1 MPDLIEFEISAIE
14 KRNLT
19 KETCEKWKY
28 GIGFFNGKPVHVANY
43 CNNQG
48 RIIAQ
53 KLRFSDKTFRWVGD
67 TSRIGLYGAHLWR
80 DSGKMVTVVEG
91 EIDALSVSQS
101 FNLKWPVVSIPNG
114 AKSAAKV
121 IAENIDWLENFD
133 SVVLCFDHDPQGRAA
148 AIEAAQMLSPG
159 KAKIVS
165 SLPEKDAN
173 DCVMSN
179 RVKDLVDAI
188 YSAKSFRPDGVIPG
202 EEIWDKIISTGSEP
216 QIEYPWAGLNDK
228 LMGMRGGE
236 LVTLTAGTGTGKSS
250 VTRELAYYLLNQGE
264 RVGYIALEES
274 CERTAEHI
282 MGLYMNI
289 PPFRWHQHD
298 ISNET
303 KKESFDATV
312 GSGRMVLYDHWGSID
327 PSNLLNRIRYMAKA
341 MDCKF
346 IFLDHLSIVVSA
358 LESGDE
364 RRMIDNTMTRLRSLV
379 EETGVH
385 LVLVSHL
392 RRPEG
397 KSHEEGGN
405 TSLAQLRGS
414 HAIAQLSDAVIGCE
428 RDQQNEE
435 ESNRLV
441 LRVLKNRYAGLTG
454 IAGTLEYDDR
464 TGRLTEF
471 FGEEAVRVPG
481 INA

>member
-1 MPDLIEFEISAIE
+1 M
-14 KRNLT
+14 
-19 KETCEKWKY
+19 
-28 GIGFFNGKPVHVANY
+28 
-43 CNNQG
+43 
-48 RIIAQ
+48 
-53 KLRFSDKTFRWVGD
+53 
-67 TSRIGLYGAHLWR
+67 
-80 DSGKMVTVVEG
+80 
-91 EIDALSVSQS
+91 
-101 FNLKWPVVSIPNG
+101 
-114 AKSAAKV
+114 
-121 IAENIDWLENFD
+121 
-133 SVVLCFDHDPQGRAA
+133 
-148 AIEAAQMLSPG
+148 
-159 KAKIVS
+159 
-165 SLPEKDAN
+165 
-173 DCVMSN
+173 
-179 RVKDLVDAI
+179 
-188 YSAKSFRPDGVIPG
+188 IPG

-216 QIEYPWAGLNDK
+216 QIEYPWVGLNDK

-289 PPFRWHQHD
+289 HPFRWHQHD

-441 LRVLKNRYAGLTG
+441 LRVPKNRYAGLTG